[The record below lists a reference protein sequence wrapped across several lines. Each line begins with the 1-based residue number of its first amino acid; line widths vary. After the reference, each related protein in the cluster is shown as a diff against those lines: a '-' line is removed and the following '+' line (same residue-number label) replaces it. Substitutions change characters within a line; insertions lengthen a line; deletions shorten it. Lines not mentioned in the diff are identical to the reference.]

1 MFAGWKKG
9 KRNRCPGYT
18 TASRLMNTKP
28 LCLSHLEIDRWKLL
42 WYIYFPLAWIFILY
56 FNHPHSHNFLMVHLT
71 LRAEPP
77 NLLSDAKWSSERMNS
92 SAAERVHGQSL
103 SFIQWRIQG
112 PGPPIIFSPNR
123 DPKGRK
129 NFFWR
134 PAPPSPLSKGLDD
147 LNPPPLISRSE
158 SGIVIYH
165 PNSYNT
171 SPMLSL
177 FAVVAGQRQGGI
189 NWNTLYF
196 SKYINSHDSFYWQIF
211 HEPLT
216 LDIFMHIKSTF
227 LRLRPV
233 QKNISWV
240 FLHLGDNY
248 Y

>member
-1 MFAGWKKG
+1 MFAWWKKG

-103 SFIQWRIQG
+103 SFIQWRIHG
-112 PGPPIIFSPNR
+112 PGPPIIFRPNR
-123 DPKGRK
+123 DPKDRK
-129 NFFWR
+129 IFFSR

-147 LNPPPLISRSE
+147 LNTPPPPPYLKVWIRHCYLPPKLLQYVAYAVTLRSHGRAE
-158 SGIVIYH
+158 AGEH
-165 PNSYNT
+165 KLEHN
-171 SPMLSL
+171 L
-177 FAVVAGQRQGGI
+177 FLKV
-189 NWNTLYF
+189 
-196 SKYINSHDSFYWQIF
+196 H
-211 HEPLT
+211 
-216 LDIFMHIKSTF
+216 
-227 LRLRPV
+227 
-233 QKNISWV
+233 
-240 FLHLGDNY
+240 
-248 Y
+248 

>member
-1 MFAGWKKG
+1 
-9 KRNRCPGYT
+9 
-18 TASRLMNTKP
+18 MNTKP
-28 LCLSHLEIDRWKLL
+28 LRLSHLEIDRWKLL

-147 LNPPPLISRSE
+147 LNPPP
-158 SGIVIYH
+158 
-165 PNSYNT
+165 P
-171 SPMLSL
+171 LSQGLDPALL
-177 FAVVAGQRQGGI
+177 FTTQTLTIRHLCCHSSQSWQGRGRGGI
-189 NWNTLYF
+189 NWDTFYF
-196 SKYINSHDSFYWQIF
+196 SKYINSHDSFYRQIF

-216 LDIFMHIKSTF
+216 LDIFMHIKST
-227 LRLRPV
+227 
-233 QKNISWV
+233 V
-240 FLHLGDNY
+240 FAT
-248 Y
+248 